1 MAGTI
6 HDVAERAGCSIATVS
21 RYVNGTA
28 PLSLETR
35 ERIEAAIAA
44 IGYRPSEIGRSL
56 KRQATRTLG
65 ILVPSLTNPVFADS
79 VTGFQT
85 VARASGY
92 TVLIATS
99 EYDPEVEAQ
108 AVETFLGQS
117 VDGLAMTVCDAM
129 ASPALAI
136 VDASGKPVPHIAK
149 SWSVSADGTE
159 YTLALNDG
167 VLCHDGSPL
176 DANDVKYTVD
186 RAFDAA
192 NPSVTQASWGPITA
206 AEVVDRLT
214 VKLKLK
220 TPFVALVPFL
230 ADSFSSILCDSNQGK
245 AGFGT
250 SVAIGSGPWS
260 LVSWTK
266 GDRIVMARNP
276 AYRNFGKLAENKGAP
291 YMDGLVITTVPE
303 PQARLAGLKT
313 GAIHIAEPPLDDVPA
328 LKKSGDLKI
337 VVAENTGQNV
347 FWEFAVH
354 RPPFND
360 KRARQAVAHATDA
373 AAATDDDDVMTTFVK

>member
-136 VDASGKPVPHIAK
+136 VDASGKPGVLLYNQADNAGRLAVTVDNVRAAREMTEAVLAQGHRRIAFLAGRFAA
-149 SWSVSADGTE
+149 SDRSRLRYRGYA
-159 YTLALNDG
+159 LAL
-167 VLCHDGSPL
+167 
-176 DANDVKYTVD
+176 
-186 RAFDAA
+186 
-192 NPSVTQASWGPITA
+192 
-206 AEVVDRLT
+206 AE
-214 VKLKLK
+214 
-220 TPFVALVPFL
+220 
-230 ADSFSSILCDSNQGK
+230 
-245 AGFGT
+245 
-250 SVAIGSGPWS
+250 
-260 LVSWTK
+260 
-266 GDRIVMARNP
+266 
-276 AYRNFGKLAENKGAP
+276 
-291 YMDGLVITTVPE
+291 
-303 PQARLAGLKT
+303 AGLKPPPPVELDFLDDAPD
-313 GAIHIAEPPLDDVPA
+313 GAIATLIAAENRPTALFCSNDVLALAIIGA
-328 LKKSGDLKI
+328 LKRHGAQVPHDMSVVGFDGIALGQMVEPTLASVAQPARRMGERACTDLLALVSG
-337 VVAENTGQNV
+337 AHSPPS
-347 FWEFAVH
+347 EFLGHEIRLGGSLGLAPRV
-354 RPPFND
+354 PVPIL
-360 KRARQAVAHATDA
+360 A
-373 AAATDDDDVMTTFVK
+373 AGSNPGSTTQQESA